1 MRIAAYARYS
11 SDAQR
16 EASLK
21 DQLRNCRGYC
31 TRMGWPAPV
40 EYQDAAISGSRNDR
54 PGYLRLLAD
63 ATRFDV
69 ILVDELSRLSRD
81 SIESATAIRRLKFAN
96 VRVIGVSDGYDTAQK
111 GHKAN
116 GALRGLMSELY
127 LDDLAEKT
135 HRGLTGRALAGASA
149 GGLPFGYTVGAKAG
163 QRVVDELQAAVVR
176 RIFSEYLAGGTPR
189 AIAAGLNRDGVPS
202 ARPGKTW
209 AASAIHGDVKRGIG
223 ILANPIYVGR
233 QVWNRS
239 HWIKHPDTGRRI
251 RQERPREDWITQE
264 LPELAIVD
272 RATWDAVQARIKRQ
286 GACTGKRGGPGRPPK
301 YLLSGLLRCAD
312 CGGPLVMVD
321 AKAYACSVAKERGT
335 CSSRLRLPRREAE
348 ANLLAGVQQQLL
360 SDEAFTAFR
369 KAYAAAMK
377 SQKPDSDGAAQRL
390 AAAERERANLML
402 ALRAGIITP
411 TTKAE
416 LLSCEAAVANA
427 QAELERA
434 RATTPARLVPQ
445 LRERWGGIVAALA
458 QRGRNMP
465 AARDALRELISE
477 AIVRNENGA
486 ILLEITP
493 CPITVVAGAGCG
505 HYLPQ
510 PIRIQLGGA

>member
-1 MRIAAYARYS
+1 MRVAAYARYS

-16 EASLK
+16 EASLE

-63 ATRFDV
+63 AGGFDV
-69 ILVDELSRLSRD
+69 ILVDDLSRLSRD
-81 SIESATAIRRLKFAN
+81 SIESATAIRRLKFAG
-96 VRVIGVSDGYDTAQK
+96 VRVIGVSDGVDTGRK
-111 GHKAN
+111 GS
-116 GALRGLMSELY
+116 GAEVGLRGIMSELY
-127 LDDLAEKT
+127 LADLADKT

-163 QRVVDELQAAVVR
+163 QRIVDPDQAAVVR

-189 AIAAGLNRDGVPS
+189 SIAAGLNRDRVPS
-202 ARPGKTW
+202 ARLGKTW

-223 ILANPIYVGR
+223 ILANPIYIGR

-272 RATWDAVQARIKRQ
+272 RATWEAVQARIRRQ
-286 GACTGKRGGPGRPPK
+286 GACNGKRGGPGRPPK
-301 YLLSGLLRCAD
+301 YLLSGLLRCAE

-360 SDEAFTAFR
+360 SDEAFAAFR
-369 KAYAAAMK
+369 KAYAAAAK
-377 SQKPDSDGAAQRL
+377 AQKPDTDGAAQRL
-390 AAAERERANLML
+390 ATAERERANLML

-434 RATTPARLVPQ
+434 RATTPSRLVPQ
-445 LRERWGGIVAALA
+445 LKERWEGIVAALA
-458 QRGRNMP
+458 QRGRDMP
-465 AARDALRELISE
+465 AARDALRELIGE

-486 ILLEITP
+486 ILLEIAP
-493 CPITVVAGAGCG
+493 CPINVVAGAGFVG
-505 HYLPQ
+505 YLPG
-510 PIRIQLGGA
+510 PVRIQLGGA